1 MVQVWSFLG
10 VLSLSFSDYVLTQ
23 ICLFVNREQ
32 IIKQSTELVCRAY
45 GEVYAAVMN
54 PVNEYKDPG
63 SILHRSPQ
71 QVQTLLSWSSP
82 LSVVAEYCIPKT
94 LKVFLVFSL
103 FIITL
108 KSDGCS
114 FLCIIRMWIPV
125 TALVTVMC
133 K

>member
-1 MVQVWSFLG
+1 M
-10 VLSLSFSDYVLTQ
+10 LSLSFSDYVLTQ

-71 QVQTLLSWSSP
+71 QVQTLLS
-82 LSVVAEYCIPKT
+82 
-94 LKVFLVFSL
+94 
-103 FIITL
+103 
-108 KSDGCS
+108 
-114 FLCIIRMWIPV
+114 
-125 TALVTVMC
+125 
-133 K
+133 

>member
-1 MVQVWSFLG
+1 MLVQVWNFLRL
-10 VLSLSFSDYVLTQ
+10 LSLLFSDYMLTH

-71 QVQTLLSWSSP
+71 QVQTLLSWSSS
-82 LSVVAEYCIPKT
+82 LSVVEYCIPKT
-94 LKVFLVFSL
+94 LKAFLFFNLSI
-103 FIITL
+103 FTW
-108 KSDGCS
+108 KSDGYN

-125 TALVTVMC
+125 IALAPVMC